1 MFTREELK
9 TQSKEQL
16 EGRWGIIGGIFLLLT
31 IIMTGVQYI
40 PYIGRL
46 AFWVIIGAVTLSYA
60 IISLKVIDRENVGI
74 EDAFSGFKN
83 FISALGLLL
92 WQELWIFLWSLLLI
106 IPGIIK
112 AYSYSMCFYILADNP
127 DMGIREAL
135 NESKRITHGYKMDLF
150 ILDLSFLGWA
160 ILSVLT
166 LGIGFFWL
174 IPYMQVTTGNAYR
187 RLANQ

>member
-16 EGRWGIIGGIFLLLT
+16 RGRWGVIGGIFLLIT
-31 IIMTGVQYI
+31 IIMIGIQYI
-40 PYIGRL
+40 PYIGIL
-46 AFWVIIGAVTLSYA
+46 GYWMIIGSVMLTYA
-60 IISLKVIDRENVGI
+60 IISLKVIDREKVSI
-74 EDAFSGFKN
+74 EDTFSGFRN
-83 FISALGLLL
+83 FINALGLLL
-92 WQELWIFLWSLLLI
+92 WQQLWVLLWSLLLI

-127 DMGIREAL
+127 NIGIREAL
-135 NESKRITHGYKMDLF
+135 NESKRITQGYKMDLF
-150 ILDLSFLGWA
+150 ILDLSFLGWG

-174 IPYMQVTTGNAYR
+174 VPYMQVTMGNAYR
-187 RLANQ
+187 RLAN

>member
-31 IIMTGVQYI
+31 IIMTGIQYI

-46 AFWVIIGAVTLSYA
+46 VFWVIIGAVTLTYA

-106 IPGIIK
+106 IPGIVK
-112 AYSYSMCFYILADNP
+112 AYSYSMCFYILVDNP

-174 IPYMQVTTGNAYR
+174 IPYMQVTMGNVYR
-187 RLANQ
+187 RLVS

>member
-16 EGRWGIIGGIFLLLT
+16 RGRWGVIGGIFLLVT
-31 IIMTGVQYI
+31 IIMIGIQYI
-40 PYIGRL
+40 PYIGIL
-46 AFWVIIGAVTLSYA
+46 AYWLIIGSVMLTYA
-60 IISLKVIDRENVGI
+60 IISLKVIDREKVNI
-74 EDAFSGFKN
+74 EDAFSGFRN
-83 FISALGLLL
+83 FINALGLLL
-92 WQELWIFLWSLLLI
+92 WQQLWVLLWSLLLI

-127 DMGIREAL
+127 DIGIREAL
-135 NESKRITHGYKMDLF
+135 NESKRITQGYKMDLF
-150 ILDLSFLGWA
+150 ILDLSFLGWG

-174 IPYMQVTTGNAYR
+174 VPYMQVTMGNAYR
-187 RLANQ
+187 RLVNQ